1 MEQRVQ
7 APDAREF
14 QRGMV
19 AFVLTVGAIAYVRSR
34 DFGPRR
40 MGLVARQLAQ
50 EFGERFTEGDA
61 QAVVADFDD
70 AQTALGALF
79 EELVYIACKYREH
92 ASNAGLDIVVVGNQ
106 DDFAT
111 ESGNAFSKEVIEEI
125 DIVKGSIAK
134 LLEKLPRWAQR
145 IIEALMEALKLTRGA

>member
-1 MEQRVQ
+1 MEQRIH

-19 AFVLTVGAIAYVRSR
+19 AFVLTVGAIAYVRAR
-34 DFGPRR
+34 EFGPRR
-40 MGLVARQLAQ
+40 MGYVARQLAL
-50 EFGERFTEGDA
+50 EFQERFTEEHA
-61 QAVVADFDD
+61 QAVVADFED
-70 AQTALGALF
+70 APTALGALF

-111 ESGNAFSKEVIEEI
+111 ESGNAFSQDVIEEI

-145 IIEALMEALKLTRGA
+145 IIEALMEALKLTRGG